1 MKIKWYELILFILII
16 AKHAS
21 TSIIKIP
28 FKINKVDAPSNKKIE
43 KVIEDMSFN
52 FKLYSLIDLG
62 EPNQTIEAVFDLK
75 ISNYF
80 ISNSCRNC
88 SSFYSYKNS
97 NSFFKINTEE
107 KPLLYG
113 STFYANESFYFY
125 NENDNKKLVENMLIF
140 LPKLQEKSDSKKL
153 KINNCLN
160 IGLKF
165 PDYSNNNFQ
174 ESFVQQLKHKNEINQ
189 YMWTMIFYN
198 DNDKLNKGYDGTFI
212 FGDIFN
218 YYRNIDDGKDFS
230 FNKIVHTYTGSRK
243 LKKTHKNE
251 IILEW
256 GIQFDEIYYNSTFNG
271 NINKVNLKY
280 LIAEFDFNINVIYGT
295 SNYYDNI
302 KKDFF
307 NFYINK
313 NICKESYMR
322 NKMYKFI
329 YCHSENFTKS
339 DLEKFPALNFKN
351 KILRYIFTLEYKE
364 LFSLTND
371 KKYFIFNIILFNIL
385 NGINTNSEQRWV
397 FGLPFWK
404 KYQFSFDT
412 DNKLIYFY
420 NKNGDFFDEIEIR
433 SKHSI
438 NNNNKNLGNNNDN
451 STYIDEKKIINGNN
465 NSKKKYIEIKKDSII
480 IFIILIIVFII
491 LFYFFILLIKKLLI
505 KKGYIIMRMKKAN
518 ELFDDYDY
526 TSKNINNIN
535 NNNGLLNQE
544 CEMQVK

>member
-1 MKIKWYELILFILII
+1 MRIKWYEFIFFMLII
-16 AKHAS
+16 ANYIS
-21 TSIIKIP
+21 TSVIKIP
-28 FKINKVDAPSNKKIE
+28 FKISKADTSLNKKIE
-43 KVIEDMSFN
+43 KVVEDMSFN
-52 FKLYSLIDLG
+52 FKLFSLIDLG
-62 EPNQTIEAVFDLK
+62 DPLQTIEATFDLK
-75 ISNYF
+75 MSNCF

-88 SSFYSYKNS
+88 SSFYSYQKS
-97 NSFFKINTEE
+97 KSFSKINTDE

-125 NENDNKKLVENMLIF
+125 NENDNKKLVENILIY
-140 LPKLQEKSDSKKL
+140 LPKLQEGASNKKQN
-153 KINNCLN
+153 INNCLN
-160 IGLKF
+160 LGLKF

-174 ESFVQQLKHKNEINQ
+174 SSFIQQLKHKNEINQ

-218 YYRNIDDGKDFS
+218 YYYRNIDDGKDFS

-243 LKKTHKNE
+243 LKKSHKQE

-256 GIQFDEIYYNSTFNG
+256 GIQFDEIYYNNIFNG
-271 NINKVNLKY
+271 NSNKVNLKY

-295 SNYYDNI
+295 NNFYDNI

-307 NFYINK
+307 NIYINK

-329 YCHSENFTKS
+329 YCYSQNFTKN
-339 DLEKFPALNFKN
+339 DLEKFPVLNFKN
-351 KILRYIFTLEYKE
+351 KILRYIFTLDYKE
-364 LFSLTND
+364 LFSLTYD
-371 KKYFIFNIILFNIL
+371 KKYLIFNIMIFNIL
-385 NGINTNSEQRWV
+385 NGINSNSEQRWV

-404 KYQFSFDT
+404 KYQFSFDI

-420 NKNGDFFDEIEIR
+420 NKNGDFFDEIQIR

-438 NNNNKNLGNNNDN
+438 NNNNKNLGNNNN
-451 STYIDEKKIINGNN
+451 NGTYIDYEKGIINGD
-465 NSKKKYIEIKKDSII
+465 NSKYIEIKKEKII
-480 IFIILIIVFII
+480 IFIILIVIFII
-491 LFYFFILLIKKLLI
+491 LFYFSILLIKKLLI
-505 KKGYIIMRMKKAN
+505 KRGYIIMRMKKAN
-518 ELFDDYDY
+518 ELIDDYDY
-526 TSKNINNIN
+526 NSKDINNIN
-535 NNNGLLNQE
+535 NNNGLLNKE

>member
-1 MKIKWYELILFILII
+1 MRIKWYESIFFMLII
-16 AKHAS
+16 ANYIS
-21 TSIIKIP
+21 SSVIKIP
-28 FKINKVDAPSNKKIE
+28 FKINKVHTPLNKKLE
-43 KVIEDMSFN
+43 KVVEDMSFN
-52 FKLYSLIDLG
+52 FKLYSLIDIG
-62 EPNQTIEAVFDLK
+62 EPHQTIEATFDLK

-88 SSFYSYKNS
+88 TSFYSYKKS
-97 NSFFKINTEE
+97 KSFCKINTDE

-125 NENDNKKLVENMLIF
+125 NENDNKKLVENMLIY
-140 LPKLQEKSDSKKL
+140 LPKLQEESKSKKIS
-153 KINNCLN
+153 INNCLN

-165 PDYSNNNFQ
+165 PDNSNNYFQ

-189 YMWTMIFYN
+189 HMWTMIFYN

-218 YYRNIDDGKDFS
+218 YYYRNIDDGKDFS

-243 LKKTHKNE
+243 FKKSHKLE

-256 GIQFDEIYYNSTFNG
+256 GIQFDEIYYNNTSNG
-271 NINKVNLKY
+271 YINKVNLKY
-280 LIAEFDFNINVIYGT
+280 LLAEFDLNINIIYGT
-295 SNYYDNI
+295 NNYYDNI
-302 KKDFF
+302 KRDFF
-307 NFYINK
+307 NFYIYK
-313 NICKESYMR
+313 NICKESYIR

-329 YCHSENFTKS
+329 YCHSENFTKN
-339 DLEKFPALNFKN
+339 DLEKFPPLNFKN
-351 KILRYIFTLEYKE
+351 KILRYIFILDYKE

-371 KKYFIFNIILFNIL
+371 KKYFIFNIMIFNIL
-385 NGINTNSEQRWV
+385 NGINSNSEQNWV

-404 KYQFSFDT
+404 KYQFSFDI

-420 NKNGDFFDEIEIR
+420 NKKGDYFDEIQIR
-433 SKHSI
+433 SKYII
-438 NNNNKNLGNNNDN
+438 NNKNKNLGNNNNNDTYMDN
-451 STYIDEKKIINGNN
+451 EKGIINGDNL
-465 NSKKKYIEIKKDSII
+465 KYIKINKEKII
-480 IFIILIIVFII
+480 IFIILIIIFII

-505 KKGYIIMRMKKAN
+505 KRGYIIMRMKKAN
-518 ELFDDYDY
+518 ELIDDYVY
-526 TSKNINNIN
+526 TSNDINNNN